1 MNPQR
6 TFARKVAYVVAI
18 GLLLIPLFLLARPT
32 STGRPGGKLSQ
43 LREKQGLSEAQIGEI
58 DPTSEAMKL
67 STFGMRGVATAIL
80 WNKSMDYQKK
90 KDWTGLAATLN
101 QIIRLEPHFISVW
114 KFQSWNMA
122 YNVSAEFDDYRE
134 RYRWVIKGIE
144 FLIMGVGYNDRNPV
158 LHAQVGWD
166 TAQKIGTADEKVQFR
181 KLFKAD
187 DEFHNKYHTP
197 SYEERD
203 NWLVGKSWYVKAEKL
218 VSEGE
223 SIGKMGENIF
233 YARRPK
239 CQMEFAK
246 NIESD
251 GQYFGEKA
259 GENWALSHKEWTEEF
274 GAMPIR
280 TTFRDDDDEI
290 IKIVLNDYN
299 GLSEELHLLTEELEG
314 MQEGLYDKLLKER
327 WEKLDEADRKC
338 FRYYATVQPSMP
350 QSGAVVSRL
359 DDVVADWRSADV
371 DLVRDQITKQQAAAL
386 EVPRALRTSRD
397 TDLVEQAMRA
407 VGEKAYRALEALKI
421 SLQDLAREIKGDSEK
436 RRQAFKLVEK
446 ADEIMRQQRIIGS
459 YRQTVNYDEWEFRSR
474 YEQYPETLEA
484 REYIFKGREALADGH
499 LPEAQ
504 DFFRRGLAAWGRLL
518 ARDDCQ
524 RLVNDR
530 DTVEDLN
537 AIVNSFVM
545 LLEQRDELFP
555 EDFPLASFYAK
566 MAAESENG
574 GVAKAREANEYAA
587 EALDKGETQKA
598 LDAYQSAL
606 DAWNGAVNE
615 YRALALMIDRG
626 IGNEMLSTIES
637 FAAASDKAGKAIP
650 ADYRLSTFFHLHM
663 SHTPEFAEARRLAA
677 QASRLVSSSDYPEAQ
692 KLYEQSMKQWRGLL
706 DRYPSILLGTDPIVS
721 QQISDTIAAY
731 KKVLELRDKELPKD
745 FPLKDFV
752 EKTEKKA

>member
-67 STFGMRGVATAIL
+67 STFGMRGVATALL
-80 WNKSMDYQKK
+80 WHKSMEYQKK

-144 FLIMGVGYNDRNPV
+144 FLIQGVGYNDRNPV
-158 LHAQVGWD
+158 LYAQVGWD

-187 DEFHNKYHTP
+187 DEFHNKYRTP

-203 NWLVGKSWYVKAEKL
+203 NWLVGKSWYEKAEKL

-239 CQMEFAK
+239 CQIEFAR
-246 NIESD
+246 NIEKD

-259 GENWALSHKEWTEEF
+259 GENWALGHKEWTEEF

-280 TTFRDDDDEI
+280 TTYRDDNDEI
-290 IKIVLNDYN
+290 IKIVLNDYD
-299 GLSEELHLLTEELEG
+299 GLNEESVVLQKELEN
-314 MQEGLYDKLLKER
+314 MEEGLYDRLMKER
-327 WEKLDEADRKC
+327 WEKLDPADRDC
-338 FRYYATVQPSMP
+338 WRYYATVDPIP
-350 QSGAVVSRL
+350 EIDWLVRRL
-359 DDVVADWRSADV
+359 DKIEPDWRSTSV

-386 EVPRALRTSRD
+386 EVPRALRTTRD
-397 TDLVEQAMRA
+397 MDLVEQAMRTI
-407 VGEKAYRALEALKI
+407 GERSYRAIEALTI
-421 SLQDLAREIKGDSEK
+421 TMQDLAREIKGDSAK
-436 RRQAFKLVEK
+436 RREAFKLVER
-446 ADEIMRQQRIIGS
+446 ADEIKRQQRIVGS
-459 YRQTVNYDEWEFRSR
+459 YRQTVNFDEWEFRST

-484 REYIFKGREALADGH
+484 REYVFKGRQALADGL

-504 DFFRRGLAAWGRLL
+504 DYFRRGLAAWGVVLGRE
-518 ARDDCQ
+518 DCQ
-524 RLVNDR
+524 RLADDR
-530 DTVEDLN
+530 DTVEDL
-537 AIVNSFVM
+537 AEVVDSYVD

-555 EDFPLASFYAK
+555 EEFPLASFYAK
-566 MAAESENG
+566 IASKSEEG
-574 GVAKAREANEYAA
+574 GVSKAREASAYAA
-587 EALDKGETQKA
+587 EALANGETQKA
-598 LDAYQSAL
+598 IDAYQSAMESWDQAL
-606 DAWNGAVNE
+606 RK

-626 IGNEMLSTIES
+626 IGGEVMSTVEN
-637 FAAASDKAGKAIP
+637 FASALEKGGKAIP
-650 ADYRLSTFFHLHM
+650 VDYGLSTFFHLHV
-663 SHTPEFAEARRLAA
+663 SHSPECVEARKLAA
-677 QASRLVSSSDYPEAQ
+677 QAAFQANKSKYPEAQ
-692 KLYEQSMKQWRGLL
+692 KLFEDSMQQWRALL

-721 QQISDTIAAY
+721 QQISETIGAY

>member
-1 MNPQR
+1 MTPQR

-43 LREKQGLSEAQIGEI
+43 LRETQGLSEAQIGEI

-80 WNKSMDYQKK
+80 WHKSMEYQKK

-144 FLIMGVGYNDRNPV
+144 FLIQGVGYNDRNPV
-158 LHAQVGWD
+158 LYAQVGWD

-259 GENWALSHKEWTEEF
+259 GENWALSHREWTEEF

-280 TTFRDDDDEI
+280 TTFRDDNDEI
-290 IKIVLNDYN
+290 IKIVLNDYD
-299 GLSEELHLLTEELEG
+299 ELTAELKILTQELED
-314 MQEGLYDKLLKER
+314 MQEGLREKLLLDR
-327 WEKLDEADRKC
+327 WEKLDKADRDC
-338 FRYYATVQPSMP
+338 WRYMACTGESFPEVESIAEQ
-350 QSGAVVSRL
+350 L
-359 DDVVADWRSADV
+359 DELIPDWRSTSV

-397 TDLVEQAMRA
+397 NDLVEQATRTIGEGAARA
-407 VGEKAYRALEALKI
+407 IEALKI
-421 SLQDLAREIKGDSEK
+421 SMQDLAREIQGEK
-436 RRQAFKLVEK
+436 RREAFKLVEK
-446 ADEIMRQQRIIGS
+446 ADKIQRQQRIIGS

-474 YEQYPETLEA
+474 YEQLPETLTA
-484 REYIFKGREALADGH
+484 REYVFKGREALGDGL
-499 LPEAQ
+499 LPEAR
-504 DFFRRGLAAWGRLL
+504 DHFERGLAAWGKLL
-518 ARDDCQ
+518 AREDCQ
-524 RLVNDR
+524 RLADDR
-530 DTVEDLN
+530 DTVEDLTE
-537 AIVNSFVM
+537 IVNSYVT

-555 EDFPLASFYAK
+555 EDFPLADFYGKIASK
-566 MAAESENG
+566 ETTG
-574 GVAKAREANEYAA
+574 DVAKAREARQYAA
-587 EALDKGETQKA
+587 KA
-598 LDAYQSAL
+598 LEGGQTQNAIDGYKTAMDSWFA
-606 DAWNGAVNE
+606 AMRE

-626 IGNEMLSTIES
+626 IGNEILSTVEDY
-637 FAAASDKAGKAIP
+637 ASALDKSGKTVP
-650 ADYRLSTFFHLHM
+650 ADYSLSQFFHLHM
-663 SHTPEFAEARRLAA
+663 SHAPEFAKARQLAA
-677 QASRLVSSSDYPEAQ
+677 QANRHVSNSEYPKAQ
-692 KLYEQSMKQWRGLL
+692 ELLEESVKQWQGLL
-706 DRYPSILLGTDPIVS
+706 DQYPSILAGSDPVVTE
-721 QQISDTIAAY
+721 QINETIAAY
-731 KKVLELRDKELPKD
+731 KKVLELRDKELPED